1 MQTNPAAQRI
11 KAAAKKAAVDNI
23 PIIALGKNQENSPL
37 QRNTTF
43 ITARPN
49 SGASASSEGS
59 VVVKTA
65 APPWLWARFKSN

>member
-37 QRNTTF
+37 QRNNTF
-43 ITARPN
+43 ITARPH

-59 VVVKTA
+59 EVVKGA
-65 APPWLWARFKSN
+65 ALPC